1 MKRAAIY
8 ARYST
13 DLQNERS
20 VEDQVALCRAYAE
33 RERLQVVATFDDR
46 ARSGGSM
53 LGRDGLIQMLAQANS
68 GAFDVIVVEALD
80 RLSRDMADLA
90 TIHKQLKFKGIELRA
105 VHDGRADTV
114 LIGLR
119 GLVGQLFRED
129 GAKKVRRGMQGVV
142 RDGRHAGGKPYGYR
156 TSATRGLLE
165 IDPAQAAVVRRILTE
180 YADGRPP
187 REIAGDLNREGIA
200 PPRGRTW
207 NASTINGS
215 SQRGNGI
222 VRNEIYI
229 GRIVWGKVRMDTNPE
244 TGRRIS
250 RPADGS
256 EVMTAE
262 APELRLVDDALWQR
276 VQAVNETKA
285 ALKSHQKRRPP
296 HLLSGLLRCGCCG
309 AGMSV
314 HDRDK
319 TGKTRVRCSAV
330 RESGVCTN
338 RRIIYL
344 PAIERA
350 VVDGMREQLR
360 DPRYIE
366 IYVGRYNSE
375 RQRLASAAVRN
386 RASLEARLAERQ
398 REFDRVMNAYV
409 KGFITEA
416 EAEQK
421 IPELRRERDQIAA
434 ELAAAGEDPKVLTL
448 HPGAIND
455 YLKQVDELAA
465 TLADHAHQ
473 GMDKLTQMFRSLV
486 HSVTVYPNGP
496 REGFEVEVKGRLAE
510 LVGGDSFPTGRFS
523 GVNVVAEEGFEPP
536 TQGL

>member
-33 RERLQVVATFDDR
+33 REKLQIVATFDDR

-142 RDGRHAGGKPYGYR
+142 REGRHAGGKPYGYR
-156 TSATRGLLE
+156 TSTMRGRLE
-165 IDPAQAAVVRRILTE
+165 IDPVQAAVVRRILTE

-215 SQRGNGI
+215 GQRGNGI

-256 EVMTAE
+256 EVMTAD

-276 VQAVNETKA
+276 VQAINEAKA

-309 AGMSV
+309 SGMSV

-366 IYVGRYNSE
+366 IYVRRYNSE
-375 RQRLASAAVRN
+375 RQRLASTAVRN

-416 EAEQK
+416 EAEQQ
-421 IPELRRERDQIAA
+421 IPELRRERDRIAA

-455 YLKQVDELAA
+455 YLRQVDELAA
-465 TLADHAHQ
+465 TLADHAHE

-510 LVGGDSFPTGRFS
+510 LVGGHAFPTGRFS
-523 GVNVVAEEGFEPP
+523 GVNVVAE
-536 TQGL
+536 